1 MNHSLR
7 IPSRTSITLL
17 TAIITLLILF
27 SSAEVAWAQSSPTGP
42 AGGVLSGTYPNP
54 SLAEDRVKKDGDI
67 MSGPLNINIPNGGGT
82 LVYPFALS
90 SAGSA
95 AAGRGVSFQFNL
107 PQSGLSSPGAEVIA
121 ARETTTAHSYLT
133 FGTHNGT
140 ALTEALR
147 INSSGNVGI
156 GTTSPG
162 ERLVTFG
169 NLLAGNITSHT
180 QLYSGYD
187 AQSNVIFELG
197 YGTATSSITPLPSL
211 VLSKNQT
218 STSNS
223 IGVISFANSSIANG
237 NEKRI
242 ASIGASTDGATNSG
256 VMAFSTASGGAL
268 TERIRI
274 TSSGKVGIGT
284 ASPQDALHLFN
295 STNSVGT
302 MRIQGGNTNAGFVGV
317 WDNGAILLT
326 NNRHPGTGN
335 NFNTAIGGAQISVGT
350 ASYTADIAFY
360 TTSSGVTGNG
370 TELVRVKSNGNVGI
384 GIASPG
390 YKLDVQGGSIN
401 ASGGLCIAGVCKSSW
416 SSVGQWD
423 SGTGGAIN
431 YAGGSVG
438 IGNASPTYSL
448 DVNGGVNSFRAKA
461 ASASSGDTIA
471 TFENN
476 SAIQMIV
483 RANGN
488 VGIGVIGPTERL
500 HVGGN
505 VKITGD
511 IEVTGNI
518 KAKYQDLAEWVESS
532 QELAVGTVVVLDSAK
547 ANQVIA
553 STHAYDSRV
562 AGVISLKPG
571 VALGEAG
578 EGRVLVAT
586 TGRVR
591 VRVDA
596 TNGPINIGDLLV
608 TSDKEGVAMKS
619 LPVEIG
625 GVSIHRPGTLLGKA
639 LEPLAQG
646 TGEILVLLS
655 LQ

>member
-1 MNHSLR
+1 
-7 IPSRTSITLL
+7 
-17 TAIITLLILF
+17 
-27 SSAEVAWAQSSPTGP
+27 
-42 AGGVLSGTYPNP
+42 
-54 SLAEDRVKKDGDI
+54 
-67 MSGPLNINIPNGGGT
+67 
-82 LVYPFALS
+82 
-90 SAGSA
+90 
-95 AAGRGVSFQFNL
+95 
-107 PQSGLSSPGAEVIA
+107 
-121 ARETTTAHSYLT
+121 
-133 FGTHNGT
+133 
-140 ALTEALR
+140 
-147 INSSGNVGI
+147 
-156 GTTSPG
+156 
-162 ERLVTFG
+162 
-169 NLLAGNITSHT
+169 
-180 QLYSGYD
+180 
-187 AQSNVIFELG
+187 
-197 YGTATSSITPLPSL
+197 
-211 VLSKNQT
+211 
-218 STSNS
+218 
-223 IGVISFANSSIANG
+223 VISFANSSIANG
-237 NEKRI
+237 NEKRV
-242 ASIGASTDGATNSG
+242 AGIGGFTDGATNSG
-256 VMAFSTASGGAL
+256 GLAFSTASSG
-268 TERIRI
+268 TINERIRI

-284 ASPQDALHLFN
+284 TNPQDALHLY
-295 STNSVGT
+295 STTNTVGT

-317 WDNGAILLT
+317 WDSGALLLT

-335 NFNTAIGGAQISVGT
+335 NFNSSIGGAQIMLGP
-350 ASYTADIAFY
+350 ASATADIAFY
-360 TTSSGVTGNG
+360 TTSSGLTGNG
-370 TELVRVKSNGNVGI
+370 TELVRMKAGGQVGI
-384 GIASPG
+384 GTPTPG
-390 YKLDVQGGSIN
+390 FKLDVQGGSIN
-401 ASGGLCIAGVCKSSW
+401 ASGGLCIAGICKTSW

-423 SGTGGAIN
+423 SGSGGAIN

-448 DVNGGVNSFRAKA
+448 DVNGGINSFRAKA
-461 ASASSGDTIA
+461 ASASSNDTIA

-488 VGIGVIGPTERL
+488 VGIGTTSPTEKL

-532 QELAVGTVVVLDSAK
+532 QQLPVGTVVILDPEKS
-547 ANQVIA
+547 NQVIA
-553 STHAYDSRV
+553 STNAYDSRV

-596 TNGPINIGDLLV
+596 TISPINIGDLLV

-619 LPVEIG
+619 LPVQIG